1 MMKTILSNLTE
12 RLSLLESGKLTQAEM
27 ELLVEDSK
35 ELYERLVILRYKL
48 YETNVFV
55 PQAIVEPSILE
66 QSEPVVTEVE
76 KPTFD
81 LFDMDE
87 EESISDEGEEDEDEE
102 EILASE
108 VGLFNFGID
117 TPEVSPEISE
127 EPELVNE
134 PEQEAEVDVHTEALE
149 NEAQLDDDM
158 DSTEEI
164 SAEEIFEEE
173 EELSMEIEV
182 THEEAHTEEVVE
194 PQVNFKEE
202 VSMEM
207 EETQQEAHP
216 EEVAEPQ
223 VNFLDN
229 ISNPESTSINS
240 AWILQIEQTIRSDRS
255 VFPLETLIGSFS
267 LNEKLQFINELFD
280 GSSDAFSSA
289 TKKLDACENMSVARE
304 QLSDYASSYN
314 WDLESEIVEDFIFK
328 ICRRYA
334 AAHS

>member
-66 QSEPVVTEVE
+66 QSIPVVTEVE

-87 EESISDEGEEDEDEE
+87 EDSILDEE
-102 EILASE
+102 EEIFVSE
-108 VGLFNFGID
+108 VGLFNIGME
-117 TPEVSPEISE
+117 TPEVSSEIFE
-127 EPELVNE
+127 ELERINE
-134 PEQEAEVDVHTEALE
+134 PGHETEDDVHTEALE
-149 NEAQLDDDM
+149 NEAQVDDDM

-164 SAEEIFEEE
+164 FEEE
-173 EELSMEIEV
+173 EEEEEFSMVMEV
-182 THEEAHTEEVVE
+182 THEEAHTEEVLE
-194 PQVNFKEE
+194 PQVNFDEE

-207 EETQQEAHP
+207 EETHQEVHP

-334 AAHS
+334 TAHS

>member
-27 ELLVEDSK
+27 ELFVEDSK

-66 QSEPVVTEVE
+66 QPEPVVSEVE

-87 EESISDEGEEDEDEE
+87 DESISDEEE

-108 VGLFNFGID
+108 VGLFNIGMD
-117 TPEVSPEISE
+117 TPEVSSEISE

-134 PEQEAEVDVHTEALE
+134 PEQEEEVDVHTEALE
-149 NEAQLDDDM
+149 NEVELDDDM
-158 DSTEEI
+158 NSTEPILE
-164 SAEEIFEEE
+164 EEIFEEE
-173 EELSMEIEV
+173 EEM
-182 THEEAHTEEVVE
+182 EEV
-194 PQVNFKEE
+194 P
-202 VSMEM
+202 MEM
-207 EETQQEAHP
+207 EKTQQEAHT

-334 AAHS
+334 TATS